1 VTKLYDECLVDEM
14 QDTNPSQFKILEQ
27 FAREG
32 VRLFCVG
39 DPAQSIYGFRGA
51 KFEQIYSFDKFFRKS
66 KKLSLSINY
75 RSYQEILDLS
85 NWLLNRSYFDFN
97 SNLEAERGNSGYN
110 PELHD
115 FDSHWDEAS
124 WIADKIMERTE
135 HDIDYRDIMILVRT
149 AYDAKPIEAELIQRE
164 IPYYFIG
171 GTSLTKSAHVR
182 DVLALLRIVRNSQDD
197 LAWMRF
203 LQLWPHVGLKRAEKA
218 IHSLNESGN
227 QPPIQIL
234 TELLGQVHPCIS
246 AYEMVRSCDNSTK
259 DCVQKAVQS
268 LLPIIKS
275 KYDKW
280 DHRKQDLQ
288 LLVTVSE
295 RYQDLGDFIDAFTLE
310 PMRAT
315 EIKKLETEDAVLLIT
330 VHSAKGTEAEICF
343 VASAKQGTYPHFRS
357 YGDIDSEEEER
368 RVLYVA
374 LTRAKNE
381 IYITRSTDYRSGFY
395 VENKPTK
402 GEEYFLAEVPDDL
415 VLHEINGWKTSV
427 SAGISSLKDIY

>member
-14 QDTNPSQFKILEQ
+14 QDTNPSQFKILKQ
-27 FAREG
+27 FAKEG

-39 DPAQSIYGFRGA
+39 DPSQSIYGFRGA
-51 KFEQIYSFDKFFRKS
+51 KFEQIYSFDKFFPGS
-66 KKLSLSINY
+66 KEVPLLINY

-85 NWLLNRSYFDFN
+85 NWLLNRSPFDFN
-97 SNLEAERGNSGYN
+97 GNLKAEREKCGYT

-115 FDSHWDEAS
+115 FDSNYDEAS

-135 HDIDYRDIMILVRT
+135 QNVDYRDIMVLVRT

-164 IPYYFIG
+164 IPYFFIG

-197 LAWMRF
+197 LAWMRY
-203 LQLWPHVGLKRAEKA
+203 LQLWPRIGAKTAEKT
-218 IHSLNESGN
+218 IHSFYESN
-227 QPPIQIL
+227 IQSPIQIL
-234 TELLGQVHPCIS
+234 TELLGHGHPCIS
-246 AYEMVRSCDNSTK
+246 AYESMVTCGNFPNE
-259 DCVQKAVQS
+259 CVQKAVQS
-268 LLPIIKS
+268 LSPIIKS

-280 DHRKQDLQ
+280 DYRKQDLQ
-288 LLVTVSE
+288 LLVKVSE
-295 RYQDLGDFIDAFTLE
+295 RYQHLSDFIDAFTLE
-310 PMRAT
+310 PMTST
-315 EIKKLETEDAVLLIT
+315 EIKKLENDDAVALIT

-343 VASAKQGTYPHFRS
+343 VVNAKQGTYPHSRS

-368 RVLYVA
+368 TVLYVA

-381 IYITRSTDYRSGFY
+381 LYITRSTDYRSGFY

-415 VLHEINGWKTSV
+415 VLCEINAWKTSV